1 MRHYADGGCAKDRLI
16 AKRNKPSPWK
26 TTFRCR
32 VSRSSTPEQT
42 VEDAVANSRLSG
54 YEVTEDV
61 EAVMLRIA
69 RGEMSTDQVEVW
81 EDERGNPK
89 VD

>member
-1 MRHYADGGCAKDRLI
+1 M
-16 AKRNKPSPWK
+16 
-26 TTFRCR
+26 
-32 VSRSSTPEQT
+32 
-42 VEDAVANSRLSG
+42 EDAVANSRLSG